1 MTCPAYLSSLLFAR
15 QKASGDSGILT
26 VNSSVV
32 VVGLLCLI
40 ELSTPQAMQLKLIQT
55 SLSLMALL
63 LTDKDGS
70 RLLYP
75 PRTTTS

>member
-15 QKASGDSGILT
+15 QKSSGDSGILT

-40 ELSTPQAMQLKLIQT
+40 ELSAPQAMQLKLIQT